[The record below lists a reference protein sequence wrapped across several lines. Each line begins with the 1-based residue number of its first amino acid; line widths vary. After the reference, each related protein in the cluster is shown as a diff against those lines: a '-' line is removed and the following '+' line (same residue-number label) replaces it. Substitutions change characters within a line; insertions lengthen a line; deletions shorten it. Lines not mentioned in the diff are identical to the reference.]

1 MKNRSHH
8 KLNTGILLLL
18 TTASLSAQSTAV
30 VEKVPVTIPE
40 IFFRSELYLLLF
52 LFIIMFIAI
61 ISLTK
66 SLKKLSY
73 GMLPEEKKMAIRK
86 SKEVEY
92 HQEINAES
100 FWTRLDK
107 KLLTKAVPVEEEADI
122 LLDHDYDGIKELDN
136 KLPPWWV
143 WGFYFTIIWA
153 FVYLVHYRIFRT
165 GPLQIE
171 EYNIAML
178 EAEAIQKERQAKMA
192 DFVSAETIT
201 ALNTPEALGSGK
213 SIYDKYC
220 VACHGAAG
228 GGGVG
233 PNFTDEYWLHGGG
246 IKNIFKVVTDGV
258 PAKGMISWKSQLTP
272 KQIQQVGSYIL
283 TMQGSSPE
291 GGKEPQGDK
300 WVDESIG
307 SSVVILDSIV
317 SNATIKL

>member
-153 FVYLVHYRIFRT
+153 FVYLVHYHIFRT

-192 DFVSAETIT
+192 DFVSAETII

-213 SIYDKYC
+213 SIYDKNC